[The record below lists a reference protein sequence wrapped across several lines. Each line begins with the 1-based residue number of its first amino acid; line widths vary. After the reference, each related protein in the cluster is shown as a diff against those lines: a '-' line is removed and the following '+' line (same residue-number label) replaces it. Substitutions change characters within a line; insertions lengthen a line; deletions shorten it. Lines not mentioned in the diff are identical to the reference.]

1 MCHRVFIFISF
12 LYLFGCNNSKKEIN
26 DTCILIEVQ
35 KQTVSCGVLSVWVGM
50 KFKKVSDSK
59 EFIGLIHCPE
69 MYDSSFFQVGKKY
82 FIKGTHEAKDMKG
95 ELIINVY
102 SKQEFLI
109 YKINE
114 IQ

>member
-1 MCHRVFIFISF
+1 MCYRVFIFISF
-12 LYLFGCNNSKKEIN
+12 LYFFGCNNSKKEIN
-26 DTCILIEVQ
+26 DACILIEAQ

-50 KFKKVSDSK
+50 KFKKMSDSK
-59 EFIGLIHCPE
+59 EFVGLIQCPE
-69 MYDSSFFQVGKKY
+69 MYDSSFFQTGKKY
-82 FIKGTHEAKDMKG
+82 FIKGTYEAKDMKG

-109 YKINE
+109 YRINE